1 MSLSKILILGMG
13 ENKMKVKFVGY
24 KQKNREF
31 FTNPKGL
38 LEKGNEYAVNQITC
52 DPTNDDL
59 TSISLLGIVGHF
71 GFTWF
76 KIIKE
81 KKEG

>member
-1 MSLSKILILGMG
+1 
-13 ENKMKVKFVGY
+13 MKVKFVGY

-31 FTNPKGL
+31 FTNPKYL
-38 LEKGNEYAVNQITC
+38 LEKGGIYTVNQITC

-59 TSISLLGIVGHF
+59 TNVTLLGISGNF

-76 KIIKE
+76 KIVKE